1 MDSCISRELLSL
13 VYSPPAPL
21 IQSQVRNKESCLSEN
36 TYHGSAWSTNKK
48 SQKQTIV
55 NTFLGILLKSRA
67 KSLCHCLGWNVKF
80 IYGFISAAEISMLL
94 GFGWH
99 SGVQSMEGEG
109 DRGRGNVKAL
119 QFRLWFRL
127 VCLAPCSLSPLKPL
141 VEPEINQVTER
152 TWG

>member
-1 MDSCISRELLSL
+1 MFSSCSSHH
-13 VYSPPAPL
+13 SP
-21 IQSQVRNKESCLSEN
+21 QVRNKESCLSEN
-36 TYHGSAWSTNKK
+36 TYHGSAGPRIKESETN
-48 SQKQTIV
+48 
-55 NTFLGILLKSRA
+55 NREHFLGNSSKVLSQ
-67 KSLCHCLGWNVKF
+67 SLCHCLGWNVKF

-109 DRGRGNVKAL
+109 TEEEWHQKAL
-119 QFRLWFRL
+119 QFRLWFRQCVWLL
-127 VCLAPCSLSPLKPL
+127 VALVMKPL